1 MDLVVLSILG
11 AGNVHVFPQL
21 FSFLGSYHG
30 ERSLEIRLFDGDP
43 ERLDLSYRLARTL
56 FRAQESSHHLLMAP
70 DIEEALPPGALVWLC
85 MDANGYGKLGAPPA
99 EPRPEGFK
107 PFDWHFEENA
117 PQPVTTAAEN
127 IERGQALVREALQ
140 EREHIVRLGDTEGS
154 VWNPAALDVEPLVL
168 PHQILRWARQEE
180 ALPPVLLTEPADC
193 PLRAWLNQR
202 I

>member
-11 AGNVHVFPQL
+11 AGNVYVFPQL

-30 ERSLEIRLFDGDP
+30 ERSLEIRLFDGDA

-107 PFDWHFEENA
+107 PFDWHFEESA
-117 PQPVTTAAEN
+117 PQPLATAAEN
-127 IERGQALVREALQ
+127 IERGQAMVLDALR
-140 EREHIVRLGDTEGS
+140 EREHVVRLGDAEGS
-154 VWNPAALDVEPLVL
+154 VWNPAALDVEPSVL

-180 ALPPVLLTEPADC
+180 ALPPVLLTEPTGC
-193 PLRAWLNQR
+193 PLREWLNAR
-202 I
+202 V

>member
-30 ERSLEIRLFDGDP
+30 ERSLEIRLFDGDA

-70 DIEEALPPGALVWLC
+70 DIDEALPQGALVWLC
-85 MDANGYGKLGAPPA
+85 MDANGFEKLGAPPA

-107 PFDWHFEENA
+107 PFDWHFGENA
-117 PQPVTTAAEN
+117 PQPLGSAAEN
-127 IERGQALVREALQ
+127 IERGKAMVLDALR
-140 EREHIVRLGDTEGS
+140 EREHVVRLGDAEGS
-154 VWNPAALDVEPLVL
+154 AWNPAALDVEPSVL

-180 ALPPVLLTEPADC
+180 ALPPVLLNEPNGC
-193 PLRAWLNQR
+193 PLREWLNAR
-202 I
+202 V